1 MRYKNDYEIITWAIL
16 KEIKEYHRKEDI
28 PKMTWDYCGKLEKDE
43 EMFSLKSFWTVRC
56 IGGIQ
61 PWMYAG
67 CRTLEKK

>member
-1 MRYKNDYEIITWAIL
+1 
-16 KEIKEYHRKEDI
+16 
-28 PKMTWDYCGKLEKDE
+28 MTWDYCGKLEKDE

-67 CRTLEKK
+67 CRTLEMK